1 AKAYNVNTTYSN
13 NKTAFKSTGSN
24 IHQGADYDYYK
35 ITLPAGYD
43 YTITARVHDAESS
56 TTGIYTNDVLFSYT
70 KNGSSWSDAYDATMP
85 GKINAKGGTTLYFMV
100 APYFQGSTGT
110 YLFDAEI
117 TRIANTAVEEVVAEN
132 EFSVSP
138 NPAKNYL
145 QLTLSENSANIKGV
159 KIVDVSGR
167 EILSF
172 SQEIIKRHL

>member
-1 AKAYNVNTTYSN
+1 
-13 NKTAFKSTGSN
+13 
-24 IHQGADYDYYK
+24 
-35 ITLPAGYD
+35 
-43 YTITARVHDAESS
+43 
-56 TTGIYTNDVLFSYT
+56 
-70 KNGSSWSDAYDATMP
+70 
-85 GKINAKGGTTLYFMV
+85 
-100 APYFQGSTGT
+100 YFQGSTGT